1 MDVLHR
7 ELHDRVQH
15 YIHLLLH
22 DANDKQPADQ
32 FFIVLFVSMQSVSHC
47 NAVRKVDKGSEATTL
62 CTDGGRNRVFASL
75 EYCVLLPKMLF
86 FLLQFTQ
93 TFSKSRRC
101 EMLPESFHS
110 YA

>member
-32 FFIVLFVSMQSVSHC
+32 LFIVLFVSMQSVSHC
-47 NAVRKVDKGSEATTL
+47 NAVRKVDKGAKPLHCALMEVET
-62 CTDGGRNRVFASL
+62 
-75 EYCVLLPKMLF
+75 EYLHP
-86 FLLQFTQ
+86 
-93 TFSKSRRC
+93 
-101 EMLPESFHS
+101 
-110 YA
+110 